1 MVSSMTDPRLAFRRV
16 AGAWA
21 TLLALA
27 LLLGGCAVPTPSE
40 PSSGLSTLAV
50 TLPSGVEIRAEL
62 AVTPEQQMRGLM
74 FRDALPQNGGM
85 LFIFPDVAE
94 RGFWM
99 YQTRIPLDIIWL
111 DENRRVV
118 EISAHTPPCADPD
131 ARNCPSY
138 GGQARSKYV
147 LELAAGEADAHGLA
161 VGDQIRF

>member
-1 MVSSMTDPRLAFRRV
+1 MGSSMTDARLASRRV

-27 LLLGGCAVPTPSE
+27 LLLSGCASPTPSE

-50 TLPSGVEIRAEL
+50 TLPNGVEIQAEL

-74 FRDALPQNGGM
+74 LRDALPPNGGM
-85 LFIFPDVAE
+85 LFIFPETEE

-99 YQTRIPLDIIWL
+99 YQTRFPLDIIWL

-118 EISAHTPPCADPD
+118 EISAHTPPCVDLD

-147 LELAAGEADAHGLA
+147 LELAAGEADAHGLEI
-161 VGDQIRF
+161 GDMIRF

>member
-1 MVSSMTDPRLAFRRV
+1 MDSSMTDPRLALPRV
-16 AGAWA
+16 AAAWA

-27 LLLGGCAVPTPSE
+27 LLLSGCAAPTPSE
-40 PSSGLSTLAV
+40 TSSGLSTLAV

-62 AVTPEQQMRGLM
+62 AVTPEQQRRGLM
-74 FRDALPQNGGM
+74 FRDALPPNGGM
-85 LFIFPDVAE
+85 LFIFPDSSE

-118 EISAHTPPCADPD
+118 EISAHTPPCADPEP
-131 ARNCPSY
+131 RNCPSY
-138 GGQARSKYV
+138 GGQSRSKYV
-147 LELAAGEADAHGLA
+147 LELAAGEADALGLG